1 MTLSSAP
8 VANDRAV
15 ASMRIRRAAAVTAK
29 TVAGAIVVFA
39 IFAAGALWTERG
51 FFQMQEFGSLKLSS
65 NPLLAHF
72 TRYAVGVLWLIPG
85 AGMLYA
91 SAGGFEHG
99 KRWWLILF
107 IIALAWLAAYWL
119 VRGPQFYF
127 YWLQP
132 K

>member
-1 MTLSSAP
+1 
-8 VANDRAV
+8 
-15 ASMRIRRAAAVTAK
+15 MRIRRAAAVTTK
-29 TVAGAIVVFA
+29 IVAGGIVVFA

-51 FFQMQEFGSLKLSS
+51 FFQMQEFGSPKPSF

-85 AGMLYA
+85 AAMLYA
-91 SAGGFEHG
+91 SAGGFERS

-107 IIALAWLAAYWL
+107 IVALGWLAASWL